1 VIVAGASLVRGVHPC
16 SKRLGIKTVA
26 IYSEAD
32 SHSLHVKSADEV
44 RRDVLLMRK
53 SWQADRLACAAA
65 PAGCVIAVVLYMLRV
80 ERRCRGGRGSRGVVC
95 HTLSL
100 LGVGGCRVRRTVSGR
115 RRPPR
120 AT

>member
-1 VIVAGASLVRGVHPC
+1 VIVAGASLLRGVHPY